1 MPFFDSISLGGQ
13 VKSLCRSPSYTSPIE
28 HYEQNRSR
36 SSMCTTYIHMG
47 SPSHRAI
54 NESILSCA
62 QPGPVTVY
70 PDHRHYQSPLHM
82 QRSRDYD
89 SPCPYTEIGAQELA
103 GRCVCV
109 MLDRDCAEEQD
120 KGRNFLGRAERAY
133 FSAAASAIQAQLSVL
148 RFFFLLELS
157 RKLIYL
163 NHVIMRC
170 SQFQN
175 VLRRLYLH
183 LLCFSFA
190 VSPSFPLQRIC
201 GGHASVF

>member
-1 MPFFDSISLGGQ
+1 MSKTEVALVCALHTSTWAVQAIALLTRVFCPAHSPARLPCTLTIATISPRFICNG
-13 VKSLCRSPSYTSPIE
+13 R
-28 HYEQNRSR
+28 
-36 SSMCTTYIHMG
+36 
-47 SPSHRAI
+47 
-54 NESILSCA
+54 
-62 QPGPVTVY
+62 
-70 PDHRHYQSPLHM
+70 
-82 QRSRDYD
+82 RDYD